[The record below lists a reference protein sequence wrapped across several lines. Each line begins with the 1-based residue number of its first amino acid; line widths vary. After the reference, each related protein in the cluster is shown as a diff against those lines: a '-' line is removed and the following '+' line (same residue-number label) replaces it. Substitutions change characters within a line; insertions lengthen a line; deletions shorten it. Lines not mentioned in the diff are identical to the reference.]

1 MAKRQPTHAHLNSAG
16 AKFAFAALIALSFLF
31 AQSVMTTARADKK
44 PNYGRI
50 KISTTP
56 GGYPILIDGK
66 PAGETTTSDRLLDL
80 PPGLHTVEI
89 LFPNG
94 ETWTRE
100 FNVNAGR
107 IYCIGLAYAPKSISI
122 PPPLPCP
129 YPVNVSAPSAV
140 NDGDV
145 ITFAADVAYGGSS
158 ALNYTW
164 TVSPAS
170 ARILNGAGTPSITV
184 DTTGLGKQ
192 KVQAILVVDDGSG
205 ERLCR
210 QTAQAATNVIPLP
223 PPPKNK
229 CYDCFPFT
237 AFDDTKARLDN
248 LAIELQNNPT
258 AQGYIIAYAGRGS
271 RAGQAD
277 RLIKRAKDYLI
288 QSRGMDPSRLTVIN
302 GGYRDTDYFELWVVP
317 QGAEP
322 PQPTPTMGSAETQ
335 PGAMPPATPTRTRR
349 SRRSY

>member
-1 MAKRQPTHAHLNSAG
+1 MANRQEATIYSNAIRV
-16 AKFAFAALIALSFLF
+16 KFAFALIALSFLF
-31 AQSVMTTARADKK
+31 AQSLLTSVYADKK

-56 GGYPILIDGK
+56 GGYPILIDGQ
-66 PAGETTTSDRLLDL
+66 PAGETTASDRLLDL
-80 PPGLHTVEI
+80 PPGTHTVEI
-89 LFPNG
+89 VFPND
-94 ETWTRE
+94 ERWTRE

-107 IYCIGLAYAPKSISI
+107 VYCIGLAYAPKSIPI
-122 PPPLPCP
+122 PARIPCP
-129 YPVNVSAPSAV
+129 YPVNVSAPSVV

-145 ITFAADVAYGGSS
+145 ITFTADVAYSGSS

-170 ARILNGAGTPSITV
+170 ARIMSGAGTPTIMV

-192 KVQAILVVDDGSG
+192 RVAAILVVDDGSG
-205 ERLCR
+205 ERTCR
-210 QTAQAATNVIPLP
+210 QTAQANTNVIPLAP
-223 PPPKNK
+223 PIVKQK

-248 LAIELQNNPT
+248 LAIELQNAPT
-258 AQGYIIAYAGRGS
+258 SQGYIIAYAGRDS

-277 RLIKRAKDYLI
+277 RLIKRAKDYMVKQRGI
-288 QSRGMDPSRLTVIN
+288 DASRISVIN

-317 QGAEP
+317 QGAES
-322 PQPTPTMGSAETQ
+322 PQPTPTTMQ
-335 PGAMPPATPTRTRR
+335 PANDVTPGTNMRPRR
-349 SRRSY
+349 SRRG

>member
-1 MAKRQPTHAHLNSAG
+1 MAKRHEAHAYSNAARVKVG
-16 AKFAFAALIALSFLF
+16 FALIALSLLF
-31 AQSVMTTARADKK
+31 GQSLVRSAYADKK
-44 PNYGRI
+44 PNYGRV

-66 PAGETTTSDRLLDL
+66 PAGETTASERLLDL

-89 LFPNG
+89 LFPN
-94 ETWTRE
+94 EERWTRE

-107 IYCIGLAYAPKSISI
+107 VYCIGLAYAPKSIPI
-122 PPPLPCP
+122 PPKLPCP
-129 YPVNVSAPSAV
+129 YPVNVSAPSVV

-145 ITFAADVAYGGSS
+145 ITFASDVNYGGSS

-170 ARILNGAGTPSITV
+170 AQIVSGAGTPTIMV

-192 KVQAILVVDDGSG
+192 RVSAILVVDDGSG
-205 ERLCR
+205 ERVCR
-210 QTAQAATNVIPLP
+210 QTAQATTNVIPP
-223 PPPKNK
+223 PVVKQK

-248 LAIELQNNPT
+248 LAIELQNSPT
-258 AQGYIIAYAGRGS
+258 SQGYIIVYSGRGS

-277 RLIKRAKDYLI
+277 RLIKRAKDYLVV
-288 QSRGMDPSRLTVIN
+288 QRGIDAARLSLIN

-322 PQPTPTMGSAETQ
+322 PQ
-335 PGAMPPATPTRTRR
+335 ATPTADSGYEQPAPTNLRSRR
-349 SRRSY
+349 SRRG

>member
-1 MAKRQPTHAHLNSAG
+1 MANRHAAHFISKATRT
-16 AKFAFAALIALSFLF
+16 KFAFALIALTLLF
-31 AQSVMTTARADKK
+31 AQSLVTAAYADRK
-44 PNYGRI
+44 PNYGRV

-66 PAGETTTSDRLLDL
+66 PAGETTPSERLLDL

-89 LFPNG
+89 IFPN
-94 ETWTRE
+94 EERWTRE

-107 IYCIGLAYAPKSISI
+107 VYCIGLAYAPKSIPI
-122 PPPLPCP
+122 PRPLPCP
-129 YPVNVSAPSAV
+129 YPINVSAPSVV

-145 ITFAADVAYGGSS
+145 ITFASDVSYGGTS

-170 ARILNGAGTPSITV
+170 AQIISGAGTSSIMV
-184 DTTGLGKQ
+184 DSTGLGKQ
-192 KVQAILVVDDGSG
+192 RVAAILVVDDGSG

-210 QTAQAATNVIPLP
+210 QTAQATTNVIPLP
-223 PPPKNK
+223 TTVIKRT
-229 CYDCFPFT
+229 CYDCFPFI

-248 LAIELQNNPT
+248 LAIELQNAPT
-258 AQGYIIAYAGRGS
+258 AQGYMIVYSGTGS

-277 RLIKRAKDYLI
+277 RLIKRAKDYMVTE
-288 QSRGMDPSRLTVIN
+288 RGMDASRLTVIN

-317 QGAEP
+317 QGSEP
-322 PQPTPTMGSAETQ
+322 PQ
-335 PGAMPPATPTRTRR
+335 ATPTAQSGYGAPAPTPRRRR
-349 SRRSY
+349 SRRGY

>member
-1 MAKRQPTHAHLNSAG
+1 MAKRQEIRAQQNVAG
-16 AKFAFAALIALSFLF
+16 AKFAFAALIALAFLF
-31 AQSVMTTARADKK
+31 AQSLATTARADKR

-66 PAGETTTSDRLLDL
+66 PAGETTASERLLDL
-80 PPGLHTVEI
+80 PPGTHTVEI
-89 LFPNG
+89 IFPN
-94 ETWTRE
+94 EERWTRE

-107 IYCIGLAYAPKSISI
+107 VYCIGLAYAPKSVPI
-122 PPPLPCP
+122 PAKVPCP
-129 YPVNVSAPSAV
+129 YPVNVSAPSTV

-145 ITFAADVAYGGSS
+145 ITFTADVSYTGSS

-170 ARILNGAGTPSITV
+170 ARIVSGAGTPTIMV
-184 DTTGLGKQ
+184 DSTGLGKQ
-192 KVQAILVVDDGSG
+192 KVEAILVVDDGSG
-205 ERLCR
+205 EQTCR
-210 QTAQAATNVIPLP
+210 QTAEAATDVVPLP
-223 PPPKNK
+223 AIVKQK

-258 AQGYIIAYAGRGS
+258 AQGYIIVYSGVGS

-277 RLIKRAKDYLI
+277 RLITRAKDYLVTT
-288 QSRGMDPSRLTVIN
+288 RGIDASRLNVIN

-317 QGAEP
+317 QGAQP
-322 PQPTPTMGSAETQ
+322 PTPTPTAQQGAPPPETNR
-335 PGAMPPATPTRTRR
+335 RTRR
-349 SRRSY
+349 SRRE

>member
-1 MAKRQPTHAHLNSAG
+1 MAKRQEATAHSNAIRV
-16 AKFAFAALIALSFLF
+16 KFAFALIALSFLF
-31 AQSVMTTARADKK
+31 AQSLLTAVYADKK

-56 GGYPILIDGK
+56 GGYPILIDGQ
-66 PAGETTTSDRLLDL
+66 PAGETTASDRLLDL
-80 PPGLHTVEI
+80 PPGTHTVEI
-89 LFPNG
+89 IFPND
-94 ETWTRE
+94 ERWTRE

-107 IYCIGLAYAPKSISI
+107 VYCIGLAYAPKSIPI
-122 PPPLPCP
+122 PAKLPCP
-129 YPVNVSAPSAV
+129 YPVNVSAPSVV

-145 ITFAADVAYGGSS
+145 ITFTADVAYSGSS

-170 ARILNGAGTPSITV
+170 ARIMSGAGTPTIMV

-192 KVQAILVVDDGSG
+192 RVAAILVVDDGSG
-205 ERLCR
+205 ERTCR
-210 QTAQAATNVIPLP
+210 QTAQANTNVIPLP
-223 PPPKNK
+223 PPIVKQK

-248 LAIELQNNPT
+248 LAIELQNAPT
-258 AQGYIIAYAGRGS
+258 SQGYIIVYAGRGS

-288 QSRGMDPSRLTVIN
+288 NNRGIDAGRISVIN

-322 PQPTPTMGSAETQ
+322 PQPTPTSAQ
-335 PGAMPPATPTRTRR
+335 PNDATPGTDMRPRR
-349 SRRSY
+349 SRRG

>member
-1 MAKRQPTHAHLNSAG
+1 MGKKQEGRSFSTAMRTR
-16 AKFAFAALIALSFLF
+16 FAFALIALSFLC
-31 AQSVMTTARADKK
+31 AQSLLTTARADKK
-44 PNYGRI
+44 PNYGRV

-66 PAGETTTSDRLLDL
+66 PAGDTTTNDRLLDL

-89 LFPNG
+89 IFPND
-94 ETWTRE
+94 ERWTRE

-107 IYCIGLAYAPKSISI
+107 VYCIGLAYAPRTIPI
-122 PPPLPCP
+122 PPKLPCP
-129 YPVNVSAPSAV
+129 YPVNVSAPSVV

-145 ITFAADVAYGGSS
+145 ITFASDVAYQGSS

-170 ARILNGAGTPSITV
+170 ARIISGAGTPTIMV
-184 DTTGLGKQ
+184 DTTGLGGQ
-192 KVQAILVVDDGSG
+192 RVAAILVVDDGSG
-205 ERLCR
+205 ERVCR
-210 QTAQAATNVIPLP
+210 QTAQANTNVTALP
-223 PPPKNK
+223 PPVVKQK

-248 LAIELQNNPT
+248 LAIELQNAPSSR
-258 AQGYIIAYAGRGS
+258 GYIIAYAGRGS
-271 RAGQAD
+271 RPGQAD

-288 QSRGMDPSRLTVIN
+288 NNRGIDAGRISVIN
-302 GGYRDTDYFELWVVP
+302 GGYRDTDYFEFWVVP

-322 PQPTPTMGSAETQ
+322 PQPTPTATQ
-335 PGAMPPATPTRTRR
+335 PNDVQPATNVRPRR
-349 SRRSY
+349 SRLE

>member
-1 MAKRQPTHAHLNSAG
+1 MAKRQEANAHSNAIRVR
-16 AKFAFAALIALSFLF
+16 FAFALIALSFLF
-31 AQSVMTTARADKK
+31 AQSLSITAYADKK

-56 GGYPILIDGK
+56 GGYPILIDGQ
-66 PAGETTTSDRLLDL
+66 PAGETTASDRLLDL
-80 PPGLHTVEI
+80 PPGTHTVEI
-89 LFPNG
+89 IFPND
-94 ETWTRE
+94 ERWTRE
-100 FNVNAGR
+100 FTVNAGR
-107 IYCIGLAYAPKSISI
+107 VYCIGLAYAPKSIPI
-122 PPPLPCP
+122 PAKLPCP
-129 YPVNVSAPSAV
+129 YPVNVSAPSVV

-145 ITFAADVAYGGSS
+145 ITFTADVAYSGSS

-170 ARILNGAGTPSITV
+170 ARIMSGAGTPTIMV

-192 KVQAILVVDDGSG
+192 RVSAILVVDDGSG
-205 ERLCR
+205 ERTCR
-210 QTAQAATNVIPLP
+210 QTAQANTNIIPLP
-223 PPPKNK
+223 PPIVKQK

-248 LAIELQNNPT
+248 LAIELQNAPSS
-258 AQGYIIAYAGRGS
+258 QGYIIAYAGRDS

-277 RLIKRAKDYLI
+277 RLIKRAKDYMVKQRGI
-288 QSRGMDPSRLTVIN
+288 DASRISVIN

-322 PQPTPTMGSAETQ
+322 PQPTPATAQPADTQ
-335 PGAMPPATPTRTRR
+335 PATDMRPRR
-349 SRRSY
+349 SRRG

>member
-1 MAKRQPTHAHLNSAG
+1 MAKRQEARAHSTAVR

-31 AQSVMTTARADKK
+31 AQSLFSNAYADKK
-44 PNYGRI
+44 PNYGRV

-66 PAGETTTSDRLLDL
+66 PAGETTASERLLDL
-80 PPGLHTVEI
+80 PPGTHTVEI
-89 LFPNG
+89 IFPND
-94 ETWTRE
+94 ERWTRE

-107 IYCIGLAYAPKSISI
+107 VYCIGLAYAPKSI
-122 PPPLPCP
+122 PLPAKLPCP
-129 YPVNVSAPSAV
+129 YPVNVSAPSVV

-145 ITFAADVAYGGSS
+145 ITFSSDVAYAGSS

-170 ARILNGAGTPSITV
+170 ARIISGAGTPTIMV

-192 KVQAILVVDDGSG
+192 RVTAILVVDDGSG
-205 ERLCR
+205 ERTCR
-210 QTAQAATNVIPLP
+210 QTAQANTNVIPLP
-223 PPPKNK
+223 PPVVKQK

-248 LAIELQNNPT
+248 LAIELQNSPT
-258 AQGYIIAYAGRGS
+258 SRGYIIAYAGRGS

-277 RLIKRAKDYLI
+277 RLIKRAKDYMVN
-288 QSRGMDPSRLTVIN
+288 QRGIDSSRLSVIN

-322 PQPTPTMGSAETQ
+322 PQPTPTAQPGETQ
-335 PGAMPPATPTRTRR
+335 QPAPNMRPRR
-349 SRRSY
+349 SSRE

>member
-1 MAKRQPTHAHLNSAG
+1 MAKRQLARANSSAAV

-31 AQSVMTTARADKK
+31 AQSLGTSAYADKK

-50 KISTTP
+50 KVSTP
-56 GGYPILIDGK
+56 SGSYPILLDGQ
-66 PAGETTTSDRLLDL
+66 PIGNTTPSDRLLDV
-80 PPGLHTVEI
+80 PPGTHTVEI

-94 ETWTRE
+94 ERWTRE
-100 FNVNAGR
+100 FVVNAGR
-107 IYCIGLAYAPKSISI
+107 IYCIGLSYAPKSIPLPS
-122 PPPLPCP
+122 PLPCP
-129 YPVNVSAPSAV
+129 YPVNVSAPSTV

-145 ITFAADVAYGGSS
+145 VTFTADVAYAGSS

-164 TVSPAS
+164 TISPAS
-170 ARILNGAGTPSITV
+170 ARIISGAGTPTIMV
-184 DTTGLGKQ
+184 DTTGLGRQ
-192 KVQAILVVDDGSG
+192 AVTAILVVDDGSG

-210 QTAQAATNVIPLP
+210 QTAQASTNVIALP
-223 PPPKNK
+223 PPVVKNK

-248 LAIELQNNPT
+248 LAIELQNTPT

-277 RLIKRAKDYLI
+277 RLIKRARDYMVNE
-288 QSRGMDPSRLTVIN
+288 RGIDASRLTVIN

-317 QGAEP
+317 QGAEA
-322 PQPTPTMGSAETQ
+322 PTPTPTVSAGEVQ
-335 PGAMPPATPTRTRR
+335 PAPDVARPRR
-349 SRRSY
+349 SRRR

>member
-1 MAKRQPTHAHLNSAG
+1 MAQRLDTSSQHDTAR
-16 AKFAFAALIALSFLF
+16 AKFAFAALIALTLLC
-31 AQSVMTTARADKK
+31 AQGLMTSARADKR

-66 PAGETTTSDRLLDL
+66 PAGETTESERLLDL
-80 PPGLHTVEI
+80 PPGTHTVEI
-89 LFPNG
+89 IFPN
-94 ETWTRE
+94 EERWTRE

-107 IYCIGLAYAPKSISI
+107 VYCIGLAYAPKTVPI
-122 PPPLPCP
+122 PAKVPCP
-129 YPVNVSAPSAV
+129 YPVNVSAPASV

-145 ITFAADVAYGGSS
+145 ITFTSDVSYSGTA

-170 ARILNGAGTPSITV
+170 ARIVSGAGTPTIMV
-184 DTTGLGKQ
+184 DSSGLGKQ
-192 KVQAILVVDDGSG
+192 KVEAILVVDDGSG
-205 ERLCR
+205 ESTCR
-210 QTAQAATNVIPLP
+210 QTAQAVTNVNPIP
-223 PPPKNK
+223 PPEVKHT
-229 CYDCFPFT
+229 CFDCFPFT

-258 AQGYIIAYAGRGS
+258 STGYIIVYSGTNS

-277 RLIKRAKDYLI
+277 RLIARAKDYLVTT
-288 QSRGMDPSRLTVIN
+288 RGIDASRLTVIN

-317 QGAEP
+317 QGAQP
-322 PQPTPTMGSAETQ
+322 PTPTPTATQGAPAPETH
-335 PGAMPPATPTRTRR
+335 RRSTRR
-349 SRRSY
+349 SRRE

>member
-1 MAKRQPTHAHLNSAG
+1 MAKRQEARTYKTAVR

-31 AQSVMTTARADKK
+31 AQSLVANVYADKK
-44 PNYGRI
+44 PNYGRV

-66 PAGETTTSDRLLDL
+66 PAGDTTTSERLLDL

-89 LFPNG
+89 IFPND
-94 ETWTRE
+94 ERWTRE

-107 IYCIGLAYAPKSISI
+107 VYCIGLAYAPKTIPI
-122 PPPLPCP
+122 PPKLPCP
-129 YPVNVSAPSAV
+129 YPVNVSAPSVV

-145 ITFAADVAYGGSS
+145 ITFASDVAYSGSS

-170 ARILNGAGTPSITV
+170 ARIISGAGTPTIMV

-192 KVQAILVVDDGSG
+192 RVAAILVVDDGSG
-205 ERLCR
+205 ERVCR
-210 QTAQAATNVIPLP
+210 QTAQANTNVIPLP
-223 PPPKNK
+223 PPVIKQK

-248 LAIELQNNPT
+248 LAIELQNAPT
-258 AQGYIIAYAGRGS
+258 SQGYIIVYAGRGS

-277 RLIKRAKDYLI
+277 RLIKRAKDYLVH
-288 QSRGMDPSRLTVIN
+288 QRGIDASRLSVIN

-322 PQPTPTMGSAETQ
+322 PQPSPTAQ
-335 PGAMPPATPTRTRR
+335 PGDAQPGPDMRPRR
-349 SRRSY
+349 SRRG

>member
-1 MAKRQPTHAHLNSAG
+1 MAKNFEAHAQQNMTK
-16 AKFAFAALIALSFLF
+16 AKFAFAALIALTFLF
-31 AQSVMTTARADKK
+31 AQSLMTTARADKR

-66 PAGETTTSDRLLDL
+66 PAGETTASERLLDL
-80 PPGLHTVEI
+80 PPGTHTVEI
-89 LFPNG
+89 IFPN
-94 ETWTRE
+94 EERWTRE

-107 IYCIGLAYAPKSISI
+107 VYCIGLAYAPRTVPI
-122 PPPLPCP
+122 PPKVPCP

-145 ITFAADVAYGGSS
+145 VTFTADVAYTGSS

-170 ARILNGAGTPSITV
+170 ARIVSGAGTPTIMV
-184 DTTGLGKQ
+184 DSSGLGKQ
-192 KVQAILVVDDGSG
+192 RIEAILVVDDGSG
-205 ERLCR
+205 ERTCR
-210 QTAQAATNVIPLP
+210 QTAEAATNVIPLP
-223 PPPKNK
+223 PTEVKQK

-258 AQGYIIAYAGRGS
+258 SQGYIIVYSGVSS
-271 RAGQAD
+271 RSGQAD
-277 RLIKRAKDYLI
+277 RLITRAKDYLVTT
-288 QSRGMDPSRLTVIN
+288 RGIDASRLNVIN
-302 GGYRDTDYFELWVVP
+302 GGFRDTDYFELWVVP
-317 QGAEP
+317 QGAQP
-322 PQPTPTMGSAETQ
+322 TIPTPTAQQGTPPPETH
-335 PGAMPPATPTRTRR
+335 RRSTRR
-349 SRRSY
+349 WRRE

>member
-1 MAKRQPTHAHLNSAG
+1 MAKRQEATAHSNAIRV
-16 AKFAFAALIALSFLF
+16 KFAFALIALSFLF
-31 AQSVMTTARADKK
+31 AQSLSISAYADKK

-56 GGYPILIDGK
+56 GGYPILIDGQ
-66 PAGETTTSDRLLDL
+66 PAGETTASDRLLDL
-80 PPGLHTVEI
+80 PPGQHTVEI
-89 LFPNG
+89 IFPND
-94 ETWTRE
+94 ERWTRE

-107 IYCIGLAYAPKSISI
+107 VYCIGLAYAPKSIPI
-122 PPPLPCP
+122 PAKLPCP
-129 YPVNVSAPSAV
+129 YPVNVSAPSVV

-145 ITFAADVAYGGSS
+145 ITFTADVAYGGSS

-170 ARILNGAGTPSITV
+170 ARIMSGAGTPTIMV

-192 KVQAILVVDDGSG
+192 RVAAILVVDDGSG
-205 ERLCR
+205 ERTCR
-210 QTAQAATNVIPLP
+210 QTAQANTNVIPLP
-223 PPPKNK
+223 PPIVKQK

-248 LAIELQNNPT
+248 LAIELQNAPT
-258 AQGYIIAYAGRGS
+258 SQGYIIVYAGRSS
-271 RAGQAD
+271 RTGQAD
-277 RLIKRAKDYLI
+277 RLIKRAKDYLVN
-288 QSRGMDPSRLTVIN
+288 QRGIDAARLSVIN

-322 PQPTPTMGSAETQ
+322 PQPTPTSAQ
-335 PGAMPPATPTRTRR
+335 PSGDATPGTDMRPRR
-349 SRRSY
+349 SRRG

>member
-1 MAKRQPTHAHLNSAG
+1 MAKNFEAHAQQNMTK
-16 AKFAFAALIALSFLF
+16 AKFAFAALIALTFLF
-31 AQSVMTTARADKK
+31 AQSLMTTARADKR

-66 PAGETTTSDRLLDL
+66 PAGETTASERLLDL
-80 PPGLHTVEI
+80 PPGTHTVEI
-89 LFPNG
+89 IFPN
-94 ETWTRE
+94 EERWTRE

-107 IYCIGLAYAPKSISI
+107 VYCIGLAYAPRTVPI
-122 PPPLPCP
+122 PPKVPCP

-145 ITFAADVAYGGSS
+145 VTFTADVAYTGSS

-170 ARILNGAGTPSITV
+170 ARIVSGAGTPTIMV
-184 DTTGLGKQ
+184 DSSGLGKQ
-192 KVQAILVVDDGSG
+192 RIEAILVVDDGSG
-205 ERLCR
+205 ERTCR
-210 QTAQAATNVIPLP
+210 QTAEAATNVIPLP
-223 PPPKNK
+223 PTEVKQK

-258 AQGYIIAYAGRGS
+258 SQGYIIVYSGVSS
-271 RAGQAD
+271 RSGQAD
-277 RLIKRAKDYLI
+277 RLITRAKDYLVTT
-288 QSRGMDPSRLTVIN
+288 RGIDASRLNVIN
-302 GGYRDTDYFELWVVP
+302 GGFRDTDYFELWVVP
-317 QGAEP
+317 QGAQP
-322 PQPTPTMGSAETQ
+322 PIPTPTAQQGTPAPETH
-335 PGAMPPATPTRTRR
+335 RRSTRR
-349 SRRSY
+349 PRRE